1 MYHRI
6 APLPAGTTVPNHY
19 VHPARFR
26 RHVTALAKTG
36 HTAVSTAQVLAA
48 FNGGPGLPAKPVVFT
63 FDDGYAHW
71 AQDVVP
77 VLAAQ
82 GWPGTLFIVS
92 GLLGG
97 HNDWDNRNGDVR
109 EPLMSAAEVVAADR
123 AGMEIGGH
131 SVTHARLPNL
141 NDDDLRSELTRCR
154 ETLEALVGHEVRS
167 FCYPYGAVDRRV
179 RDAAEQAGYVCAT
192 TVAKGLN
199 DSQTDRMLWRRIN
212 VRRDTSTPVLFWKL
226 MRERLRSTAR

>member
-6 APLPAGTTVPNHY
+6 ASLPAGTTVPNHY

-26 RHVTALAKTG
+26 RHVAALARSGYSGVTL
-36 HTAVSTAQVLAA
+36 AQVSAA
-48 FNGGPGLPAKPVVFT
+48 FDGSADLPRKPVVFS

-71 AQDVVP
+71 SEAVVP

-97 HNDWDNRNGDVR
+97 HNEWDNRNGDVR
-109 EPLMSAAEVVAADR
+109 EPLMTAEAVVAAAQ

-131 SVTHARLPNL
+131 SVTHAKLPTL
-141 NDDDLRSELTRCR
+141 DDTALEAELAGCKA
-154 ETLEALVGHEVRS
+154 TLEALTGRETPY
-167 FCYPYGAVDRRV
+167 FCYPYGAVDQRV
-179 RDAAEQAGYVCAT
+179 RDAAERVGYRGAT

-199 DSQTDRMLWRRIN
+199 DKETDRMLWRRIN
-212 VRRDTSTPVLFWKL
+212 VRRDTSTPILFWKL
-226 MRERLRSTAR
+226 LRERLRSTGR